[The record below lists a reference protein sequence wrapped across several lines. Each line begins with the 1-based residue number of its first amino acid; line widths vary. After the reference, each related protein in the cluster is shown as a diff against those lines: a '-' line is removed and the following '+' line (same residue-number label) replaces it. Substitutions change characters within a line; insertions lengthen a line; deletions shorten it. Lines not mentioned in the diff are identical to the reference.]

1 VRVLQSLAIQLTAR
15 CSMGYSLN
23 QKGLF
28 KNLLR
33 DNKTKLKVT
42 QGERIAGRTE
52 EEIFAA
58 LGVKMRS
65 AARSVSTVGSDQMNR
80 PPNERLP

>member
-1 VRVLQSLAIQLTAR
+1 
-15 CSMGYSLN
+15 MGYSLN

-65 AARSVSTVGSDQMNR
+65 AARSVSR
-80 PPNERLP
+80 RL

>member
-1 VRVLQSLAIQLTAR
+1 LDSDHFDLKLDSEPTNRLLIILTLP

-28 KNLLR
+28 KDLLR

-42 QGERIAGRTE
+42 QGVRIAGRTE
-52 EEIFAA
+52 EEIFNV
-58 LGVKMRS
+58 LGVKWR
-65 AARSVSTVGSDQMNR
+65 
-80 PPNERLP
+80 